1 MASTKQKY
9 TNPLLTRWA
18 ALTTPPGVFLH
29 REEFGAQKPVLR
41 AISRRV
47 VASI

>member
-1 MASTKQKY
+1 MASTKNKEHTPQ
-9 TNPLLTRWA
+9 LTRWA
-18 ALTTPPGVFLH
+18 ALTTPPAAFLCNEKF
-29 REEFGAQKPVLR
+29 RKWITVLR